1 MKTATFLLT
10 LIVTSSAMAQ
20 SGSMTLQDALTFAKA
35 NSPVLKGARAE
46 FLGALA
52 SEKSARSMTGPQIS
66 VNGFTTTGNNTSIL
80 GSVPKTDPGVSMQV
94 PPGQFS
100 DGNLM
105 LMLPILADD
114 VKAMAASAR
123 WQSRA
128 AAGDFK
134 EAEAELE
141 LTVRQAY
148 FVAKSMHQEVLAAQ
162 ASFDAL
168 QELLKTTKAKVDAGK
183 TIEASVQRVQAD
195 LSRAERD
202 LKSAK
207 NSEAKANLD
216 FLQTIGGKLDTQ
228 IELPDLTNPEPKS
241 LQADDLIKAA
251 MTGRGAIAASESRAK
266 ASEAE
271 LRAAGAL
278 ARPRLYAT
286 GMADA
291 TNRRDMG
298 GLTFGLTMSFP
309 LYDGGR
315 VRAEVDKAKSMKAR
329 AEAELASTKLQVE
342 KEVRQ
347 ALLDYE
353 TALANVQSA
362 DAAVQAASSAY
373 DVISLR
379 VEAGKAILLEQLDAV
394 GMLTRAKS
402 DQVKARLDLLTAY
415 ARLSRST
422 GGEL

>member
-1 MKTATFLLT
+1 MKAATLFLT
-10 LIVTSSAMAQ
+10 LVVTSSARGQ
-20 SGSMTLQDALTFAKA
+20 SGPMTLKDALAFAKA
-35 NSPVLKGARAE
+35 NSPVLTVARAE

-66 VNGFTTTGNNTSIL
+66 VNGFATTGNNTSIL
-80 GSVPKTDPGVSMQV
+80 GSVPRAEPGVSMQV

-105 LMLPILADD
+105 VMLPILAED
-114 VKAMAASAR
+114 VIAMAASAR

-128 AAGDFK
+128 AAADFK

-141 LTVRQAY
+141 LSVRQAY
-148 FVAKSMHQEVLAAQ
+148 FAAKAMHQEVLAAQ
-162 ASFDAL
+162 ASYEAL
-168 QELLKTTKAKVDAGK
+168 AELLKTTRAKVDAGK
-183 TIEASVQRVQAD
+183 AIEASAQRVQAD
-195 LSRAERD
+195 LSRSERD
-202 LKSAK
+202 LKSAR
-207 NSEAKANLD
+207 NAEAKANLD
-216 FLQTIGGKLDTQ
+216 FLQTIGGKLDAQ
-228 IELPDLTNPEPKS
+228 VQLPDVTNPASKP
-241 LQADDLIKAA
+241 LQTAELIKAA
-251 MTGRGAIAASESRAK
+251 MTRRGAIAASEARAK

-291 TNRRDMG
+291 TNRPDMG
-298 GLTFGLTMSFP
+298 GLTLGLSMSFP
-309 LYDGGR
+309 LYDGGKAR
-315 VRAEVDKAKSMKAR
+315 SEVEKAKSMKAR
-329 AEAELASTKLQVE
+329 AEAEIAATRLQVE

-353 TALANVQSA
+353 TAQANVKSA
-362 DAAVQAASSAY
+362 DAVVRAASSAY
-373 DVISLR
+373 EVIALR
-379 VEAGKAILLEQLDAV
+379 VDAGKAILLEQLDAV

-402 DQVKARLDLLTAY
+402 DQVKARLDLLTAH
-415 ARLSRST
+415 ARLSRAT